1 MVWGSS
7 DFSGGL
13 ASRRQDAYRV
23 LLLSSISGLAALVTF
38 MLIFGEKFGTPADI
52 AWSAAAGA
60 FGALGIFMLYTGL
73 ALSGAALVAPTA
85 AVVGALL
92 PVVVGIATEGLPG
105 VTRMVGFILGVFGI
119 WLTSA
124 SSADGSASSRTGL
137 GYAVAAGLGFG
148 GFFILISRVGSGA
161 VFAPL
166 VIARSVAVL
175 VALFIMLVRRMPLP
189 PLTSN
194 PLASLAGGIDAVGN
208 VFYLLAARYT
218 RLDIAVILSSMYPAV
233 TVLLSSRVLHE
244 RISPLQWLGVGLC
257 VLAVVL
263 IVV

>member
-1 MVWGSS
+1 LVWGSS

-23 LLLSSISGLAALVTF
+23 LLLASISGLVALVAF

-60 FGALGIFMLYTGL
+60 FGALGIVMLYTGL

-92 PVVVGIATEGLPG
+92 PVIVGIATEGLPA
-105 VTRMVGFILGVFGI
+105 VTRMVGFVLGVFGI

-124 SSADGSASSRTGL
+124 SSADDSASSRTGL

-175 VALFIMLVRRMPLP
+175 VALFILLVRRMPLP
-189 PLTSN
+189 ALTSN
-194 PLASLAGGIDAVGN
+194 PLANLAGGIDAVGN